1 MFCTWIS
8 MSIPARDMTR
18 AMGKLNSGIPQV
30 PPATST
36 FGNDAIAKRRDLPI
50 WTLRNEIVTS
60 ISQNQVT
67 LVTGDTGSGK
77 TTQVP
82 QFILEHFS
90 DQRLPCRI
98 VCTQP
103 RRLAAVAVAE
113 RVAYE
118 RDEKARTSC
127 NRARPNWCTIMHILF
142 TSLVGPFLEKGIFVA
157 FRFRPLIK
165 ILRFCRR
172 HFLLKAI
179 NLLWSLLAQFF
190 NTWYVEE
197 VVHTPFFSHNFWVD
211 WAIEVVH
218 PFMEN

>member
-1 MFCTWIS
+1 

-127 NRARPNWCTIMHILF
+127 NRARPN
-142 TSLVGPFLEKGIFVA
+142 
-157 FRFRPLIK
+157 
-165 ILRFCRR
+165 
-172 HFLLKAI
+172 
-179 NLLWSLLAQFF
+179 
-190 NTWYVEE
+190 
-197 VVHTPFFSHNFWVD
+197 
-211 WAIEVVH
+211 
-218 PFMEN
+218 